1 MMNINKGYIVDERG
15 DPKEVV
21 IFPKQMSRSITF
33 DIKIG
38 RIRSLD
44 MPHNLK
50 QISRRRLKQQVI
62 MGYPACRLF
71 NCSTLPSLI

>member
-33 DIKIG
+33 DIKI
-38 RIRSLD
+38 RS
-44 MPHNLK
+44 N
-50 QISRRRLKQQVI
+50 
-62 MGYPACRLF
+62 
-71 NCSTLPSLI
+71 TLP